1 MPKTEYL
8 QAGQIV
14 GTHGVRGEVRV
25 DAWCDSPA
33 VFAKLKTLYTD
44 AVGGGKLAVKSR
56 AHGRVALCK
65 IDGVDTVET
74 AAALRG
80 TVLYMHRDDLKLP
93 KGTHFISDLI
103 DMRVLDAATGEEY
116 GTITEVSQT
125 GSNDVY
131 HLKTPDG
138 KLVLI
143 PAIPAIVKS
152 IDIDAGEMTIDPMKG
167 LFDDDAV

>member
-44 AVGGGKLAVKSR
+44 ANGGGKLNVRSR
-56 AHGRVALCK
+56 AHGRVALCQ
-65 IDGVDTVET
+65 IDGVDTVE
-74 AAALRG
+74 AATALRG
-80 TVLYMHRDDLKLP
+80 TVLYLHRDDLKLP
-93 KGTHFISDLI
+93 KGAHFISDLI
-103 DMRVLDAATGEEY
+103 DMRVLDTASGECY
-116 GTITEVSQT
+116 GTIVEVSHT

-131 HLKTPDG
+131 HLKTADG

-152 IDIDAGEMTIDPMKG
+152 IDVDAGEMTIEPMKG

>member
-33 VFAKLKTLYTD
+33 EFAKLKTLYTD
-44 AVGGGKLAVKSR
+44 AVGGGKMAVRSR
-56 AHGRVALCK
+56 AHGRVALCR
-65 IDGVDTVET
+65 IDGVDTVEA

-80 TVLYMHRDDLKLP
+80 TVLYMHRDDMKLP
-93 KGTHFISDLI
+93 SCTHFIIDLLE
-103 DMRVLDAATGEEY
+103 MRVLDASSGACY
-116 GTITEVSQT
+116 GTIVEVSHT

-131 HLKTPDG
+131 HLKMPNG
-138 KLVLI
+138 ALVLI

-152 IDIDAGEMTIDPMKG
+152 IDVDAGEMTIEPMKG